1 VEPGYLSSIARHLED
16 PGVGLVSNI
25 IRGAGNRSLGAT
37 LENLHLNSFIL
48 GSVCFL
54 DRFLGMPCVI
64 GKSMLMRKKDLEA
77 IGGLTAVKDFLA
89 EDYIIGERMHRHGRK
104 VVLSSHAIN
113 NVNEYWSVRRFI
125 GRHVRW
131 GRLRWRI
138 GGIRYFSELLSN
150 AVFMSALPVIALPL
164 TKLTLLF
171 AAAVCIAKIACDIL
185 IGRRLRSDMHP
196 LRYLLSPAKDLI
208 IGLAWFVPIVSNTVV
223 WRGNRYIIGK
233 HSLLSPCPAGKR
245 MRVSSAVAA
254 IKTRLAWAKA

>member
-1 VEPGYLSSIARHLED
+1 MLFFWICA
-16 PGVGLVSNI
+16 
-25 IRGAGNRSLGAT
+25 AAA
-37 LENLHLNSFIL
+37 IL
-48 GSVCFL
+48 GIAGYALQYFAVRTHLSPPLSGEGPALPRPFPPVSILKPLKGL
-54 DRFLGMPCVI
+54 DDGLF
-64 GKSMLMRKKDLEA
+64 DNLESFCNLA
-77 IGGLTAVKDFLA
+77 YPGGY
-89 EDYIIGERMHRHGRK
+89 EIIFALQDRNDP
-104 VVLSSHAIN
+104 AYN
-113 NVNEYWSVRRFI
+113 NVNEYWSIRKFM

-131 GRLRWRI
+131 GRLRWKI

-150 AVFMSALPVIALPL
+150 AVFMSALPVIVLPL

-171 AAAVCIAKIACDIL
+171 SAAVCIAKIACDIL

-196 LRYLLSPAKDLI
+196 LRYVLSPAKDLI